1 VRFTLPQQQR
11 ILLTLRGPAP
21 SCRTVGTVRVRGVR
35 GVNRLDFFGRIG
47 GKALRRGVYVLS
59 LTRASSKQP
68 LTRPLVV
75 QVVSPRRTILLSD
88 VRAPRTVCDVA
99 AGFAGRKQVAGAA
112 GAAAAPLFGA
122 GPGLPAPAFDAQ
134 QSQQPPTPASAP
146 ASETRAAAPQA
157 AEPPRPERNKVLG
170 VNVDLPALPAPD
182 EFQPWG
188 LAGAVLLVGLPL
200 LVLLMLVARFL
211 RGSWNP

>member
-1 VRFTLPQQQR
+1 MRMR
-11 ILLTLRGPAP
+11 A
-21 SCRTVGTVRVRGVR
+21 VR

-47 GKALRRGVYVLS
+47 GKSVRPGVYVLS
-59 LTRASSKQP
+59 LTRASSKRP

-99 AGFAGRKQVAGAA
+99 AGFAARKQVAGAA
-112 GAAAAPLFGA
+112 VVAAGALFSSSR
-122 GPGLPAPAFDAQ
+122 GLPAPAFDAQ
-134 QSQQPPTPASAP
+134 PSQQVSPPAGAP

-157 AEPPRPERNKVLG
+157 AKPPRPERNKVLG
-170 VNVDLPALPAPD
+170 VNVDLPALPAPE